1 MTIGKF
7 TPVITS
13 TASESRNIE
22 AIFVGVPPN
31 ISVIKRTPAPCETPL
46 MARSTSPRALS
57 TSSCQPIDTAAMCE
71 IGPTIISAA
80 ASSSPARWPWLTMT
94 PATLGDS
101 LEIGS
106 VIISSVKWVLSTWF
120 LVLCTSVFGLRSLMW
135 LLNNYG
141 FIDELCEHIK
151 DQRSK
156 IKDQKYKGLSTK
168 HQVPS
173 T

>member
-94 PATLGDS
+94 PATLGGS

-106 VIISSVKWVLSTWF
+106 VITTSVKWVLVLSTSLYF
-120 LVLCTSVFGLRSLMW
+120 VLCTLYFVLLVFGLIFGLWSLVFDVVIKQ
-135 LLNNYG
+135 LG
-141 FIDELCEHIK
+141 FIEERWLTH
-151 DQRSK
+151 QRSK
-156 IKDQKYKGLSTK
+156 
-168 HQVPS
+168 
-173 T
+173 